1 MATNYYG
8 EEAAKKI
15 LEGTKQNAF
24 SYMDEKTSSLGS
36 QIALTY
42 LGTEIT
48 YDELKRNIHK
58 YVNRLKSYGLQK
70 GDCFSL
76 VMPNTPETVYYKY
89 AAWVMGAKVNL
100 IDPRFNPEGILF
112 SINMSSSKFAVV
124 IVDKYL
130 EKIVPIIDRLRV
142 EHIIVVNPS
151 DSIDLKQA
159 KGVKPYIAKCL
170 YTAKDLNLF
179 FRDRDFRSN
188 KVIINQSFMDGIE
201 STFNQPIYEENMDA
215 SIVFTSGTTGT
226 PKGAVLTHDAY
237 NTKVNQIKYAV
248 PKLYPGDRFLAAIPF
263 FSAYGSF
270 AGMHTNLCNG
280 ENLIL
285 IPNFKPEEFGDLV
298 CKYRTNTF
306 IGVPKYIE
314 DLEKNHE
321 NLKLKHKLED
331 LSFIINPVTGG
342 DKIASKVVERSNDM
356 YHKEGTDANVI
367 VGYGSS
373 ETSGPVMTTISDKEY
388 YDPKSTGVLM
398 PGVKYIF
405 VDPETGK
412 IIENGTEGELC
423 IHDPGMMDRYLDD
436 PVATEAITIY
446 YNGEKYYKMGDLFR
460 VNEKGMFYF
469 MGRTK
474 RVMMRPDGH
483 TVHANPIEEAI
494 QMHSGVDGVC
504 VVGLSKA
511 DGSSGT
517 IPTAFVV
524 LKEGFVPSEDLVK
537 EIDDIQLANLSE
549 RNRAL
554 AITFIESLPYT
565 LMAKVNYKE
574 LEQILFEDIETYIVD
589 YTFFPENDMVRK
601 RTNNK
606 PKKAKK

>member
-1 MATNYYG
+1 MSINYYG
-8 EEAAKKI
+8 EEAGKRI
-15 LEGTKQNAF
+15 FEGVQKNAF
-24 SYMDEKTSSLGS
+24 SYMDEKTISIGN
-36 QIALTY
+36 QVALTY
-42 LGTEIT
+42 LGTKIT
-48 YDELKRNIHK
+48 YNELKANVYK
-58 YVNRLKSYGLQK
+58 YVNKLKSYGLQK
-70 GDCFSL
+70 GECFSL

-112 SINMSSSKFAVV
+112 SINMSVSKFAVV

-142 EHIIVVNPS
+142 DHIVIVNPT
-151 DSIDLKQA
+151 DSIDLNQA
-159 KGVKPYIAKCL
+159 KGLKPYVAKSL
-170 YTAKDLNLF
+170 YAAKDIILNL
-179 FRDRDFRSN
+179 RDKDFRSD
-188 KVIINQSFMDGIE
+188 KVMLNQTFMRGAM
-201 STFNQPIYEENMDA
+201 SRVVPAVYEPYMDA
-215 SIVFTSGTTGT
+215 SIVFTSGTTGS

-237 NTKVNQIKYAV
+237 NIKVNQIKYAV

-270 AGMHTNLCNG
+270 AGMHTNLSNG

-298 CKYRTNTF
+298 CKYRANTF

-321 NLKLKHKLED
+321 ALKEKYGLDD
-331 LSFIINPVTGG
+331 LSFVINPVTGG
-342 DKIASKVVERSNDM
+342 DKIAPEVVERSNDM
-356 YHKEGTDANVI
+356 YCAERSCAEVI

-373 ETSGPVMTTISDKEY
+373 ETAGPVMTTTNGNGY

-398 PGVKYIF
+398 PGVKYLF
-405 VDPETGK
+405 LDPETGE
-412 IIENGTEGELC
+412 ILENGTSGELC

-436 PVATEAITIY
+436 PKATEDITIY
-446 YNGEKYYKMGDLFR
+446 YNGDKYYKMGDLFS
-460 VNEKGMFYF
+460 VNQKGLFYF

-494 QMHSGVDGVC
+494 QTHPGVDGVC
-504 VVGLSKA
+504 VVGLSKK

-517 IPTAFVV
+517 IPTAFIV
-524 LKEGFVPSEDLVK
+524 LKEGFIASQDLVN
-537 EIDDIQLANLSE
+537 EIDSLQLANWSE

-554 AITFIESLPYT
+554 AVSFIDELPYT
-565 LMAKVNYKE
+565 LMTKVNYKA
-574 LEQILFEDIETYIVD
+574 LEKIPFEDIETYIVD
-589 YTFFPENDMVRK
+589 YTFFSKDDMSRVRK
-601 RTNNK
+601 AQQTKRRK
-606 PKKAKK
+606 